1 MHLLQYTFIYNIPE
15 FSMLYACHIKIFWK
29 VYVEISAYNDT
40 YWICLLVFQENGE
53 STKWRI
59 ENSWGDSDGDKG
71 KDKFVKLI
79 I

>member
-1 MHLLQYTFIYNIPE
+1 MIHTGY
-15 FSMLYACHIKIFWK
+15 
-29 VYVEISAYNDT
+29 VYWYI
-40 YWICLLVFQENGE
+40 VFQENGE

-71 KDKFVKLI
+71 KDKFIKFI

>member
-1 MHLLQYTFIYNIPE
+1 
-15 FSMLYACHIKIFWK
+15 MLYAYHIKILQE
-29 VYVEISAYNDT
+29 VYLKLSAFNDT
-40 YWICLLVFQENGE
+40 YWLCLLVFQENGE

-71 KDKFVKLI
+71 KDKFIKFI